1 VGIEWAYKS
10 DGDNHMSMRTNY
22 EFRRALARAV
32 QNSNTEK
39 ELSIKIANVMLGEI
53 DDILVRAWSHLG
65 DMGLVASQFKRIR
78 SAVRKRIRK

>member
-1 VGIEWAYKS
+1 
-10 DGDNHMSMRTNY
+10 MSMRTNY

-32 QNSNTEK
+32 QNARTEK
-39 ELSIKIANVMLGEI
+39 ELSSNVANVMLGEI

-78 SAVRKRIRK
+78 SAVKKRIL